1 MSLRIG
7 HGYDVHQLALNE
19 SFILGGINIDFPK
32 GIKGH
37 SDGDVLVHAI
47 IDSLLGA
54 MNGGDLGTL
63 FPALKANRNISSLKL
78 LGQVAELLSKKKLYI
93 ENIDTTIIL
102 QEPKILSYCDLM
114 KENICNI
121 LEIHKEQLSI
131 KATTTDGLG
140 FIGVGEGIA
149 SHAISLIKYNGR

>member
-1 MSLRIG
+1 MSFRIG

-54 MNGGDLGTL
+54 MNAGDLGTL
-63 FPALKANRNISSLKL
+63 FPPSKTNRNISSLKL
-78 LGQVAELLSKKKLYI
+78 LGQVAELLSKNKINI

-121 LEIHKEQLSI
+121 LEIHKRQLSI